1 MRKPFL
7 QLLLQNLSD
16 RFTQVE
22 LLSAF
27 SVFDPILP
35 CSCDEGDRES
45 VSLEKLEI
53 LLSYYST
60 GDDAPV
66 NREEVLKEWESFSVM
81 LADHYTTVKT
91 EEVLASEKLKDV
103 YPQLACF
110 ASLGLTIPFS
120 TADCECA
127 FSSMNRVKT
136 PLRNRLKTSTLDS
149 LLRISIEAPTWR
161 ILTLI
166 KHLAHGLPPGI
177 EELVYDSLNCL
188 YVHTMLQ
195 VVTLL

>member
-1 MRKPFL
+1 VRKPFL

-120 TADCECA
+120 TADCERA

-149 LLRISIEAPTWR
+149 LLRISIECPDLEDFNFDQALSTWTSTRNRR
-161 ILTLI
+161 IS
-166 KHLAHGLPPGI
+166 
-177 EELVYDSLNCL
+177 V
-188 YVHTMLQ
+188 
-195 VVTLL
+195 